1 MPAFLVNIPIISNCY
16 NFIGGDME
24 TIEGQVE
31 HLCACGCGQETENN
45 RRGKSNRYILGHN
58 AKHNDDNSASNNA
71 RRRQF
76 QPGNT
81 YGQGRPVGSKNSITV
96 AAENIIRGEG
106 EALSR
111 KLIELALAGNVA
123 CLKTAIERI
132 VPVCKSKPVSLPDM
146 PRIDSVADASE
157 LTAYVIDAIAEGQLS
172 PVEGEIISRA
182 CERHLKALEV
192 RDLESRLS
200 ALENKLIDNQR

>member
-1 MPAFLVNIPIISNCY
+1 
-16 NFIGGDME
+16 ME
-24 TIEGQVE
+24 TNDKKET
-31 HLCACGCGQETENN
+31 HFCACGCGQETERN
-45 RRGKSNRYILGHN
+45 RRGKPNRYVLGHN
-58 AKHNDDNSASNNA
+58 AKHVAANPTTNNGSKG
-71 RRRQF
+71 QF

-81 YGQGRPVGSKNSITV
+81 HGRGRPVGSRNNVTV
-96 AAENIIRGEG
+96 AAENLIQGES

-132 VPVCKSKPVSLPDM
+132 VPVCKSRPVTLPDM
-146 PRIDSVADASE
+146 PKIESVADASE
-157 LTAYVIDAIAEGQLS
+157 LTAYVIDAIAEGKVS

-192 RDLESRLS
+192 RDLEARLS
-200 ALENKLIDNQR
+200 ALEGKLASNQG

>member
-1 MPAFLVNIPIISNCY
+1 
-16 NFIGGDME
+16 ME
-24 TIEGQVE
+24 TNEGQIE
-31 HLCACGCGQETENN
+31 HLCACGCGRETDRN
-45 RRGKSNRYILGHN
+45 RRGNFNKFLLGHN
-58 AKHNDDNSASNNA
+58 TKHSKANQPPNGGTQG
-71 RRRQF
+71 RF

-81 YGQGRPVGSKNSITV
+81 FGKGREVGSRNNVTV
-96 AAENIIRGEG
+96 AAENLIQGEG

-132 VPVCKSKPVSLPDM
+132 VPVCKSRPISLPDM
-146 PRIDSVADASE
+146 PKIDSVADASE
-157 LTAYVIDAIAEGQLS
+157 LTAYVIDAIADGTVS

-192 RDLESRLS
+192 RDLEARLS
-200 ALENKLIDNQR
+200 ALESKLACN

>member
-1 MPAFLVNIPIISNCY
+1 MNT
-16 NFIGGDME
+16 E
-24 TIEGQVE
+24 TDRPF
-31 HLCACGCGQETENN
+31 CNCGCGNPTEKN
-45 RRGKSNRYILGHN
+45 RQGKYNSYLLGHN
-58 AKHNDDNSASNNA
+58 QKHSKASHTSNNGGHSG
-71 RRRQF
+71 QF

-81 YGQGRPVGSKNSITV
+81 YGQGRPTGSRNNVTV
-96 AAENIIRGEG
+96 AAENIIQGEG

-132 VPVCKSKPVSLPDM
+132 VPVCKSAPIVLPDM

-157 LTAYVIDAIAEGQLS
+157 LTAYVIDAIAEGTVS

-192 RDLESRLS
+192 RDLESRLA
-200 ALENKLIDNQR
+200 ALESRVMENQA

>member
-1 MPAFLVNIPIISNCY
+1 MNPEQENPL
-16 NFIGGDME
+16 
-24 TIEGQVE
+24 
-31 HLCACGCGQETENN
+31 CGCGCGNYTEKN
-45 RRGKSNRYILGHN
+45 RSGKFNKFVLGHN
-58 AKHNDDNSASNNA
+58 TKHGKAKHTFKDGGHSG
-71 RRRQF
+71 QF

-81 YGQGRPVGSKNSITV
+81 HGKGRVVGSRNNVTV
-96 AAENIIRGEG
+96 AAENIIQGES

-132 VPVCKSKPVSLPDM
+132 VPVCKSAPVCLPDM
-146 PRIDSVADASE
+146 PRINSVADASE
-157 LTAYVIDAIAEGQLS
+157 LTAYVIDAIADGTVS

-192 RDLESRLS
+192 RDLEQRLA
-200 ALENKLIDNQR
+200 ALEGKLMEKQHRP

>member
-1 MPAFLVNIPIISNCY
+1 
-16 NFIGGDME
+16 ME
-24 TIEGQVE
+24 HSDSYQINP
-31 HLCACGCGQETENN
+31 LCDCGCGNPTEKN
-45 RRGKSNRYILGHN
+45 RSGKFNKFILGHN
-58 AKHNDDNSASNNA
+58 TKHSKATQPTTNGTHG
-71 RRRQF
+71 QF
-76 QPGNT
+76 QPGNS
-81 YGQGRPVGSKNSITV
+81 YGKGRTVGSRNNVTV
-96 AAENIIRGEG
+96 AAENIIQGES

-132 VPVCKSKPVSLPDM
+132 VPVCKSTPVCLPDM

-157 LTAYVIDAIAEGQLS
+157 LTAYVIEAIADGTVS

-192 RDLESRLS
+192 RDLESRL
-200 ALENKLIDNQR
+200 AMLECKLLEKQH